1 MPNRSNRVPWVL
13 AIIVVGA
20 GLTAALWWRSA
31 AFVAQPSL
39 STGAMLNPKRE
50 LPDFTLIDHQGRA
63 FVPANLR
70 GAWSLLFFGYTN
82 CPDVCPATLATLA
95 TVAKRLHAAG
105 DQVRPKVVFI
115 SVDAGRDTPAQLAR
129 YVPYFDPE
137 FVGVTAKDQPT
148 IESVARDFGV
158 LVMLTHRPD
167 GSYSVDHSS
176 AIFVVD
182 PLGKIAAILTGP
194 FAPDTLQDDFRRIV
208 ASPS

>member
-1 MPNRSNRVPWVL
+1 MANRSNRVPWVL
-13 AIIVVGA
+13 AIIMVGA
-20 GLTAALWWRSA
+20 GFAAALWWRSS
-31 AFVAQPSL
+31 AFIAQPNL
-39 STGAMLNPKRE
+39 ATGAMLAPRRE

-63 FVPANLR
+63 FGPANLR
-70 GAWSLLFFGYTN
+70 GAWSLLFFGYSN

-95 TVAKRLHAAG
+95 VVDKRLQAAG
-105 DQVRPKVVFI
+105 DTVRPKVVFI

-137 FVGVTAKDQPT
+137 FLGATAKDQPT
-148 IESVARDFGV
+148 IEAIARDFGV
-158 LVMLTHRPD
+158 LVLLTPRKD

-194 FAPDTLQDDFRRIV
+194 FAPDSLQDDVRRIV
-208 ASPS
+208 ASAS

>member
-1 MPNRSNRVPWVL
+1 MANRSNRLPWVL
-13 AIIVVGA
+13 AIVIIGA

-31 AFVAQPSL
+31 AFVAEPAL
-39 STGAMLNPKRE
+39 TTGAMLSPRRE
-50 LPDFTLIDHQGRA
+50 LPDFNLIDHQGRA
-63 FVPANLR
+63 FAPANLR

-95 TVAKRLHAAG
+95 TVEKRLHAAG
-105 DQVRPKVVFI
+105 DKVRPRVVFI

-137 FVGVTAKDQPT
+137 FVGATAKDQRA

-158 LVMLTHRPD
+158 VVLLTPRKD
-167 GSYSVDHSS
+167 GTYSVDHSS

-182 PLGKIAAILTGP
+182 PVGKIAAILTGP

-208 ASPS
+208 ASAS